1 MGLLFGYYSTKKG
14 KASTIIV
21 DAEEM
26 EYPKLS
32 LVIGGGSGVDKQS
45 AGGTFAGNINNNNN
59 NNNDNNDEESNQRIR
74 AAILQ
79 KIELHQ
85 KVFPQ
90 HRVVGWYRVVNSA
103 TAAKHDHEH
112 DIMNVEGEL
121 QQQQQQGVG
130 SRTMILHNQ
139 QPTEEDLIMTQT
151 EMTRYCG
158 NGMINDDG
166 ASADINSP
174 LFVLMDAS
182 MAHEDRSV
190 KNSTENSDSTITA
203 LEELE
208 SGDEL
213 PLTVYKTLA
222 TTTTT
227 SPTTAAPSSSGAEST
242 VVFVNTEFELETF
255 EPERIAVERVFKTQP
270 PLSVASSTSTSNS
283 STCLSSAAVEMAE
296 GRGDTAA
303 AAASAI
309 NRKTGKKSKKEMD
322 MQKQQPHPHQQ
333 QQQSSSKPA
342 FTRGT
347 TELDTQL
354 VTLQSSIRAMNLRVS
369 VLLEYLQKVE
379 RHEIPPEDT
388 LLRSIDGLVRQLPFV
403 LAALEER
410 AATSS
415 TVADGRS
422 PLGDLEKEYSN
433 AMLLSYLACTAKTAK
448 AVHMFCE
455 KFRIACESGKSDPR
469 RSLY

>member
-1 MGLLFGYYSTKKG
+1 M
-14 KASTIIV
+14 IV

-26 EYPKLS
+26 KYPKLS
-32 LVIGGGSGVDKQS
+32 LVTDDGEQS
-45 AGGTFAGNINNNNN
+45 AGRISAGNINNNNN
-59 NNNDNNDEESNQRIR
+59 DDDDDDDDEESNQRIR
-74 AAILQ
+74 AAILK

-103 TAAKHDHEH
+103 ATAEHDHQH

-121 QQQQQQGVG
+121 QQQQQLQGG

-139 QPTEEDLIMTQT
+139 QPTEEDLIITQT

-166 ASADINSP
+166 GSTDLNCP
-174 LFVLMDAS
+174 LFLLMDAS
-182 MAHEDRSV
+182 KADEDLRV
-190 KNSTENSDSTITA
+190 INSTENSVSTTTA

-222 TTTTT
+222 TTS
-227 SPTTAAPSSSGAEST
+227 SPTTAAASSGDENT

-270 PLSVASSTSTSNS
+270 PPSMASSTSTSNS
-283 STCLSSAAVEMAE
+283 STCLSPAAVGVVE
-296 GRGDTAA
+296 GRGDT
-303 AAASAI
+303 AASAI

-322 MQKQQPHPHQQ
+322 MQKQQPHPQQ
-333 QQQSSSKPA
+333 QQQQQQLSSKPA
-342 FTRGT
+342 FTRGP

-354 VTLQSSIRAMNLRVS
+354 VTLQSSIRAMNLRVR
-369 VLLEYLQKVE
+369 VLLEYLRKVE

-403 LAALEER
+403 LATLEER

-415 TVADGRS
+415 CFVDGRS
-422 PLGDLEKEYSN
+422 PLGDLDKEYSN

-448 AVHMFCE
+448 AVHVFCE